1 MWVIESL
8 VGRVRQPSQRVR
20 CFFALKMRRYAIGH
34 VKDVAVE
41 GVKVNFDGLN
51 AAVLTLIGRFGG
63 PLLSAQTVNASS
75 ALCRCDS
82 SSQTDAHRRR
92 PRMSVSADCAA
103 SHHAPAFFTSRS
115 VRSPAPVWHP
125 PCPPSRVPRSLPPPP
140 RQHQCPRR
148 SIEQPAALPRHR
160 PARDQPGRRN
170 RGGQPAPDQFHAHRP
185 RSRRPRRPDHD
196 RRFQSRLTPVLP
208 RSGGSPR
215 GFTPARPCR
224 FQLPPESSPFHPRP
238 RPPRPRPGQA

>member
-103 SHHAPAFFTSRS
+103 SHDALACFNSRS
-115 VRSPAPVWHP
+115 VRSAAHFWDITAIG
-125 PCPPSRVPRSLPPPP
+125 SLDDIVVKL
-140 RQHQCPRR
+140 RRHGAQVEVIGLNEASATMVERFGTHQK
-148 SIEQPAALPRHR
+148 S
-160 PARDQPGRRN
+160 D
-170 RGGQPAPDQFHAHRP
+170 
-185 RSRRPRRPDHD
+185 
-196 RRFQSRLTPVLP
+196 
-208 RSGGSPR
+208 
-215 GFTPARPCR
+215 ARPNAA
-224 FQLPPESSPFHPRP
+224 H
-238 RPPRPRPGQA
+238 